1 MMLHREVSLWNVGG
15 SLKHTDLFDWK
26 TSSEPKMMPEEL
38 PEVDSYGI

>member
-1 MMLHREVSLWNVGG
+1 MMLQREVSGTWGG
-15 SLKHTDLFDWK
+15 SPKHTDLFDWK